1 MNLGRDYCD
10 TRTVADR
17 TGLSV
22 SFFNQSRLRGDGPPY
37 RKVGRRVLYAWQDVE
52 RWMDAR
58 ARHSTSE
65 VAGSTS

>member
-1 MNLGRDYCD
+1 MEHYLD
-10 TRTVADR
+10 TKSVADR

-37 RKVGRRVLYAWQDVE
+37 RKVGRRVLYAWHDVQD
-52 RWMDAR
+52 WMDAQ

-65 VAGSTS
+65 VVGPTP